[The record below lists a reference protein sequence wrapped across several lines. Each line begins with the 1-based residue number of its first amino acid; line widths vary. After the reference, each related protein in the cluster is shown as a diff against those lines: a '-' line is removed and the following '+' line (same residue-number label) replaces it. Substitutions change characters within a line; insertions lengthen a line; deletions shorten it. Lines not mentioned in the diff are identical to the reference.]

1 MNTKITKLFGIKYPV
16 ILSGMSW
23 ISTPELVAA
32 VANAGGLG
40 ILATGILKAEETRE
54 YIQRTRKL
62 TKNPFAANVTLYFPG
77 ADRNAKVIIE
87 EKVPVVN
94 YALGK
99 GDWIC
104 KEVHAYGGKVV
115 ATVTTLK
122 HALAAQKDGAD
133 ALIVT
138 GHEAA
143 GHGGAVTSL
152 VLIPSIVDAVKIPV
166 IAAGGFGDGRGLA
179 AALLLGADG
188 VSMGTRF
195 MNSVESPVHP
205 SQKALSNEMDVF
217 STIYTD
223 KVDGLP
229 ARFLKTK
236 GSMRL
241 MKKKLNPL
249 TSLIM
254 SRKIA
259 KLLGFPWLKLAI
271 GIVFM
276 GFKRSM
282 QMARMAIG
290 FEAFK
295 VGTID
300 GDNVKGVLPIG
311 QVTGIIHD
319 TPTVKQI
326 IERIAK
332 EAKEAEKV
340 LAGKVK

>member
-1 MNTKITKLFGIKYPV
+1 MKTQITKIFSIKYPI

-54 YIQRTRKL
+54 FIQRTRKL

-77 ADRNAKVIIE
+77 ADRNARVIIE

-143 GHGGAVTSL
+143 GHGGTVTSL

-166 IAAGGFGDGRGLA
+166 IAAGGFADGRGLA

-188 VSMGTRF
+188 ISMGTRF
-195 MNSVESPVHP
+195 MNSVESPVHA
-205 SQKALSNEMDVF
+205 SQKSLSNECDVF
-217 STIYTD
+217 NTIYTD

-229 ARFLKTK
+229 ARFMKTK
-236 GSMRL
+236 GSLRL
-241 MKKKLNPL
+241 MNKKLNPL
-249 TSLIM
+249 TSLFM

-271 GIVFM
+271 GILFM
-276 GFKRSM
+276 GFKRSL

-300 GDNVKGVLPIG
+300 GDNEKGVLPIG

-332 EAKEAEKV
+332 EAKEAQKGLASKV
-340 LAGKVK
+340 